1 MPSPLAGQ
9 LSIFATLILIPLTV
23 AAGWLSD
30 VFGRKKIVVLGI
42 GLGALFIFPSF
53 SLLQSLG
60 NTFNQNQLQSTL
72 LLIFFILIS
81 LTYILALV
89 VGPQTALLA
98 ELFPAKNRNSAATL
112 PHNLAAG
119 WIGGLLP
126 LIVTWL
132 NNTGEAIRLGL
143 YPTLFLTIA
152 AILALKQLP
161 ETNI

>member
-1 MPSPLAGQ
+1 MAFRRIWQ
-9 LSIFATLILIPLTV
+9 
-23 AAGWLSD
+23 
-30 VFGRKKIVVLGI
+30 KKIVVLGI

-53 SLLQSLG
+53 RLLQSLG

-72 LLIFFILIS
+72 LLIFLILIS
-81 LTYILALV
+81 LISILALV